1 MTCPKKLVLHIDALM
16 LNPMAGTREE
26 KLLSDWWSRC
36 APAAGLIGRTL
47 ECGLH
52 VTLSRPGRTCR
63 LPFGRSMHCNLN
75 LSGALWLPTGAISSG
90 STYLAMQPPSKRAP
104 QPSSQLSGGYA
115 RGPTAAAPSG
125 ADDDDAVDAA
135 HIAQPVYVCVCLC
148 VCVFLSVCLRRLC
161 LCLCLSVCLSIC
173 VDVGVLTGLACR

>member
-1 MTCPKKLVLHIDALM
+1 MVTCPKKLVLHIDALM

-90 STYLAMQPPSKRAP
+90 STYHIP
-104 QPSSQLSGGYA
+104 GN
-115 RGPTAAAPSG
+115 AAAFQACGSAVEPTVGRVRARSDGGG
-125 ADDDDAVDAA
+125 AER
-135 HIAQPVYVCVCLC
+135 C
-148 VCVFLSVCLRRLC
+148 
-161 LCLCLSVCLSIC
+161 
-173 VDVGVLTGLACR
+173 G